1 MITQNKEIC
10 WNITARCNHGC
21 RYCHRFLGVSELSF
35 EKNKKILHNLI
46 NSGVVELTWTGGEP
60 LLYTDI
66 EQLMKIAHSNGI
78 KNKLVTNG
86 SLLAIDRLDTIC
98 NYLDSITLSI
108 DSIDLEINTKLGRG
122 RDHFK
127 KIDTILNY
135 LQKTKKHIKTGINTV
150 ISFYNYGIKII
161 NDLAAYLSKFNIDSW
176 RIFMFM
182 PLREMAARNNNEF
195 RISNNI
201 FDKIKK
207 YVIKNCKVKKIEF
220 RKKKDMESKYVL
232 ILANGDI
239 FVTNKGKDV
248 RVGNAL
254 FDSINKYLD

>member
-1 MITQNKEIC
+1 
-10 WNITARCNHGC
+10 
-21 RYCHRFLGVSELSF
+21 
-35 EKNKKILHNLI
+35 
-46 NSGVVELTWTGGEP
+46 
-60 LLYTDI
+60 
-66 EQLMKIAHSNGI
+66 
-78 KNKLVTNG
+78 
-86 SLLAIDRLDTIC
+86 
-98 NYLDSITLSI
+98 
-108 DSIDLEINTKLGRG
+108 
-122 RDHFK
+122 
-127 KIDTILNY
+127 
-135 LQKTKKHIKTGINTV
+135 
-150 ISFYNYGIKII
+150 
-161 NDLAAYLSKFNIDSW
+161 
-176 RIFMFM
+176 MFM